1 MKTLKDVFEDGGASS
16 APYTTAIKVQ
26 ICGVGEVNNY
36 RNANGE
42 QRQSMTVGFAD
53 HTMAAKGILY
63 DVSKAN
69 VLRNGVT
76 VMLLNVI
83 LKKHLNTIVMTNRS
97 KILKTGPFQQEVPEY
112 FQKQG
117 QDLACPPPA
126 EMVAINK
133 IKTSPVKTLVSIRGQ
148 VVSVSIFIF

>member
-83 LKKHLNTIVMTNRS
+83 L
-97 KILKTGPFQQEVPEY
+97 
-112 FQKQG
+112 
-117 QDLACPPPA
+117 
-126 EMVAINK
+126 
-133 IKTSPVKTLVSIRGQ
+133 
-148 VVSVSIFIF
+148 